1 MIESTLFQYP
11 DNVHQTKD
19 RTRTQVLFDGR
30 QFIIVC
36 QSTNIRFK
44 YCHYED
50 VYLPIGF
57 SFLAWFLVPAM
68 LGVTRTSLVD
78 ESSLLA

>member
-30 QFIIVC
+30 QCIIVC

-44 YCHYED
+44 YCHFEGVILDYILIVEFPD
-50 VYLPIGF
+50 SQLHVCLPIGF
-57 SFLAWFLVPAM
+57 C
-68 LGVTRTSLVD
+68 
-78 ESSLLA
+78 